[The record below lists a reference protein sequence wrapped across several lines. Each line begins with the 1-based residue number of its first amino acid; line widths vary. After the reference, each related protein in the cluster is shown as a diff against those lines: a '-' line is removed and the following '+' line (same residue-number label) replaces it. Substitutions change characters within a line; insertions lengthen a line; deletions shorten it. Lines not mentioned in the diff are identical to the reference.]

1 MTLPSR
7 TTSIRLVTLLA
18 LGCALLMAAGPARA
32 QGLAVSPLSPRG
44 TTTQQ
49 AVDQINRSA
58 TRPLPTP
65 PPAAVSRPDSVWVP
79 ERWGL
84 GDVRI
89 PGHYERRLPDGSVYV
104 PPVVVTDP
112 RMGERLVPG
121 HVETSPVP
129 PQFP

>member
-1 MTLPSR
+1 MIMTWLSR
-7 TTSIRLVTLLA
+7 TTSIRLVGLVALA
-18 LGCALLMAAGPARA
+18 GALLMAGGPARA
-32 QGLAVSPLSPRG
+32 GGLSPISPGG

-49 AVDQINRSA
+49 AVDQINRSV

-65 PPAAVSRPDSVWVP
+65 PPAPVYRPDNVWVP

-129 PQFP
+129 PQLP

>member
-1 MTLPSR
+1 MWSDPPR
-7 TTSIRLVTLLA
+7 FRAVAAA
-18 LGCALLMAAGPARA
+18 LIASAVIAVGTVARAAGP
-32 QGLAVSPLSPRG
+32 LPISPNG

-65 PPAAVSRPDSVWVP
+65 PASPVYRPDTVWVP

-89 PGHYERRLPDGSVYV
+89 PGHYERRLPDGTVYV

-112 RMGERLVPG
+112 RTGDRLVPG
-121 HVETSPVP
+121 HVEPSPAAG
-129 PQFP
+129 PQMP

>member
-1 MTLPSR
+1 MTKWLSMTAR
-7 TTSIRLVTLLA
+7 RLTAAVVLA
-18 LGCALLMAAGPARA
+18 GALVLAVGLARAAGP
-32 QGLAVSPLSPRG
+32 LPISPNG

-65 PPAAVSRPDSVWVP
+65 GPAPVYRPDNVWVP

-89 PGHYERRLPDGSVYV
+89 PGHYERRLPDGTTYV
-104 PPVVVTDP
+104 PPMVITDP
-112 RMGERLVPG
+112 RSGERVVPG